1 MKWVKRAALVFLVVM
16 ALAIV
21 LSVRACWKINEEID
35 RCSDQTSGSYIWDD
49 AARRSECGRL

>member
-1 MKWVKRAALVFLVVM
+1 MKWVMRVALVLVAVM

-21 LSVRACWKINEEID
+21 LSVHACWKINEKVD

-49 AARRSECGRL
+49 AARRSECGR